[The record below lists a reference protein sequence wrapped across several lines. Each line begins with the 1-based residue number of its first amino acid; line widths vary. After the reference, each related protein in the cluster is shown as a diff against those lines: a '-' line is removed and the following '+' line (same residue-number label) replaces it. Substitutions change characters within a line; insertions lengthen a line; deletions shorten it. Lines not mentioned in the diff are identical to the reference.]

1 MGSDDDSDST
11 GTNDVNSEVQKILGK
26 VKISAKFHFYLEN
39 IE

>member
-11 GTNDVNSEVQKILGK
+11 GTNNVNSGIQKILGK

-39 IE
+39 IA